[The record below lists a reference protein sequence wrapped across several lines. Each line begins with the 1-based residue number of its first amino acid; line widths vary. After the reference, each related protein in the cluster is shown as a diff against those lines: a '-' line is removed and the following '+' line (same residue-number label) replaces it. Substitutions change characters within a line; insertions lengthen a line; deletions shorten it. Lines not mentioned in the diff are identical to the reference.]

1 MTDEQSQIIQQTKKP
16 DYNMGKDFVDGFM
29 LANDYEFMVYGG
41 YLNYR
46 DRDAAIGE
54 SWGLAR
60 DMIQNGATPL
70 SDPGRFR
77 QLALSGVTRYIA
89 AGGSV
94 NVPSENKAFV
104 FSGASVSCLSVPVRG
119 CVLEGLS
126 C

>member
-1 MTDEQSQIIQQTKKP
+1 
-16 DYNMGKDFVDGFM
+16 MGKDFTDGFM

-41 YLNYR
+41 YLDYG
-46 DRDAAIGE
+46 DRDPAIGD

-60 DMIQNGATPL
+60 DMLQNGATPL

-77 QLALSGVTRYIA
+77 QLTLDKVTRYVA

-104 FSGASVSCLSVPVRG
+104 FSGATVSCFLFLL
-119 CVLEGLS
+119 VLLEDGLAETVDKYVGS
-126 C
+126 